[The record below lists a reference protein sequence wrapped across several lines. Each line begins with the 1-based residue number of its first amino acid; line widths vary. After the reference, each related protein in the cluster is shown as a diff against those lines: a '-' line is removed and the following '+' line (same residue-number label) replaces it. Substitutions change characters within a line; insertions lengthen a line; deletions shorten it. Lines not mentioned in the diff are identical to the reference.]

1 MRAAAIVAAL
11 LLAGAAPV
19 FAAEKPDPAEARYTP
34 AYQKCLDRP
43 DGQSTLGMIG
53 CASDE
58 TDIQDKA
65 LNAAYRKAMKD
76 LTAEQKP
83 KLQAAQRAWIAF
95 RDAECASY
103 EDDDWGTISKINA
116 ATCLLHM
123 TVQRTIDLE
132 NYPPPT

>member
-1 MRAAAIVAAL
+1 VRIALAAALVLATGPALAADK
-11 LLAGAAPV
+11 ADPV
-19 FAAEKPDPAEARYTP
+19 EARYTP
-34 AYQKCLDRP
+34 AYQKCLDSA

-58 TDIQDKA
+58 TAIQDKA
-65 LNAAYRKAMKD
+65 LNNAYRKAMKD
-76 LTAEQKP
+76 LTPEQKT

-103 EDDDWGTISKINA
+103 EDDDWGTLSKINA

-132 NYPPPT
+132 NYPPAT